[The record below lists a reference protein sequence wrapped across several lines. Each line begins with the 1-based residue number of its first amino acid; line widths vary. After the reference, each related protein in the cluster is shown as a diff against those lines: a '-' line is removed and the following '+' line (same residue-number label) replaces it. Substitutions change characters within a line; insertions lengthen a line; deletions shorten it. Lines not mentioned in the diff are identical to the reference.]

1 MCDDLFEKDPKM
13 REIIERS
20 RAEGLAEGLAESRA
34 EGKVRGEIRGLQ
46 HAIVIIVQA
55 RFPTL
60 AELAAQNVTQV
71 NEVSLLLYLVEALAT
86 ISDETVIRW
95 LIRKMAA

>member
-20 RAEGLAEGLAESRA
+20 RAEGLAESRA

-46 HAIVIIVQA
+46 HAIVIVVQA

-86 ISDETVIRW
+86 VSDETIIRW

>member
-20 RAEGLAEGLAESRA
+20 RAEGLAESRA

-86 ISDETVIRW
+86 ISDETIIRW

>member
-1 MCDDLFEKDPKM
+1 MGDDLFEKDPKM

-20 RAEGLAEGLAESRA
+20 RAEGLAESRA

-60 AELAAQNVTQV
+60 AELAAQNVTHV

-86 ISDETVIRW
+86 VSDETIIRW